1 MTQISPLAIK
11 IGLIEHVSTELGAD
25 ALFSLSPHCA
35 VPRASEGLKP
45 AVWSVAV
52 VHGYYRLLTKQLN
65 PVVYL
70 KTEINESE

>member
-1 MTQISPLAIK
+1 MFRQSW
-11 IGLIEHVSTELGAD
+11 VRM
-25 ALFSLSPHCA
+25 LSFQWHFHEPPPHCA